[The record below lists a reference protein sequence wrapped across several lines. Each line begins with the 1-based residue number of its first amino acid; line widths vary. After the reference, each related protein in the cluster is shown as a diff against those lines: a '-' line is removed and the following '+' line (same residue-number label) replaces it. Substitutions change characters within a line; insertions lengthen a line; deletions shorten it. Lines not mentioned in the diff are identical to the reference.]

1 MRRVFADSSVIIAG
15 AASRKGASRAVLM
28 MAEIGLFQLVISE
41 QVVTECER
49 NLTKKLPAALP
60 VFAELLTQINLEIQP
75 DPPLSES
82 NRWNT
87 IIEAKDAPIL
97 AAAIGAKIDR
107 LLSLNTKDF
116 TSEVAMTSGLTI
128 QTPAQFIQEIRE
140 LVVSGLL

>member
-41 QVVTECER
+41 QVVTECR
-49 NLTKKLPAALP
+49 NNLSKKLPAALP
-60 VFAELLTQINLEIQP
+60 VFTALLTQMNLEIQP
-75 DPPLSES
+75 DPPLSAS
-82 NRWNT
+82 NPWHT

-97 AAAIGAKIDR
+97 AAAILAQVDR

-116 TSEVAMTSGLTI
+116 TSKVATASGLTI
-128 QTPAQFIQEIRE
+128 QTPAQFIQ
-140 LVVSGLL
+140 